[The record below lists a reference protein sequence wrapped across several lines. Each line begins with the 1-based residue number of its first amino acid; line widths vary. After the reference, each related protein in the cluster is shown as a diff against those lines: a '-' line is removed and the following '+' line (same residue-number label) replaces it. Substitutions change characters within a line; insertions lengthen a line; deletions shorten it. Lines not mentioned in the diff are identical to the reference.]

1 MAEQSRN
8 VPLDKIRN
16 IGIIAHI
23 DAGKTTTSERI
34 LYYTGKSYKIGE
46 VHEGAA
52 TMDWMD
58 QERERGITIVSAA
71 TTTFWK
77 GVRINLIDTPGHVDF
92 TAEVERSLRVLDGAI
107 TVLDAEEGVQSQ
119 SETVWRQADKYQ
131 VPRICFVNKMDKL
144 GADFKK
150 TIQSIV
156 DKLGANP
163 VVVGYPIGSEQDFV
177 GIYDLLNQKSIIWSG
192 EELGATFE
200 EKNEVPAGM
209 EDEIAKARELLIEK
223 ISETDDM
230 LMEKYLNGEEPTL
243 EELKKAL
250 RAATIAYK
258 VVPIYAGTSLRNK
271 GVQPLLDAVIDF
283 LPSPMDLG
291 EVHGHNPKNEADEAR
306 KLIPEESF
314 TGFAFKV
321 QIDPHVGKITY
332 VRIYSGKIAAGSYAY
347 NSSKDVKERIG
358 RLLLMHANQREE
370 IKEAYAGE
378 IVAVVGLKDTAT
390 GDTLCDESKPIIL
403 EKIIFPEPVISLAI
417 EPKTKSDQ
425 EKLGIALKKLMDED
439 PTFTVKT
446 DQETGQTIISGVGEL
461 QLEVKV
467 ETMKREFGV
476 EANVGAPQVA
486 YKETISGNASGEGK
500 YIRQTGGKGQ
510 YGHAMIR
517 IEPLPRGE
525 GFVFSDDIKGGAIPR
540 EFIPPIQKGIQETME
555 KGVLLGYPMID
566 VKVSL
571 YDGSY
576 HDVDSSEMAFKI
588 AGSMAF
594 QDASKKA
601 GLQLLEPIMK
611 VEVTTPEEFMGT
623 IIGDLS
629 SKRAQILG
637 TEERGNARI
646 ILAMVPLAELSG
658 YATTLRSMSQGRAHQ
673 YMEASH
679 YEEVP
684 QNIVQ
689 GMLAKST
696 YTGRMTS
703 QQRSTNYRLIYYL
716 FLDII
721 YTLLERVLD
730 FLIAVLFL
738 FHKYFCCTFTGIGD

>member
-23 DAGKTTTSERI
+23 DAGKTTTTERI

-71 TTTFWK
+71 TTTFWTHTGVGIEGK
-77 GVRINLIDTPGHVDF
+77 ADPVRINLIDTPGHVDF

-119 SETVWRQADKYQ
+119 SETVWRQADKYH

-150 TIQSIV
+150 TMKSVV

-163 VVVGYPIGSEQDFV
+163 VVIGYPIGAEQDFV
-177 GIYDLLNQKSIIWSG
+177 GIYDLLNQKTIIWNG
-192 EELGATFE
+192 EELGASFE
-200 EKNEVPAGM
+200 VKDQIPAGM
-209 EDEIAKARELLIEK
+209 EAEIAQEREKLIEK
-223 ISETDDM
+223 VAETDDV
-230 LMEKYLNGEEPTL
+230 LMEKYLNGEEIGIK
-243 EELKKAL
+243 ELKAAL

-258 VVPIYAGTSLRNK
+258 VVPVYAGTSLRNK
-271 GVQPLLDAVIDF
+271 GVQPLLDAVVDF
-283 LPSPMDLG
+283 LPSPADLK
-291 EVHGHNPKNEADEAR
+291 EVKGISPKTEAEEVR
-306 KLIPEESF
+306 QLVPEDPF
-314 TGFAFKV
+314 CGFAFKV

-332 VRIYSGKIAAGSYAY
+332 VRIYSGKIDAGSYVY
-347 NSSKDVKERIG
+347 NSTKDVKERVG

-378 IVAVVGLKDTAT
+378 IVAVVGLKDSVT

-403 EKIIFPEPVISLAI
+403 EKITFPEPVISLAI

-425 EKLGIALKKLMDED
+425 EKLGLALKKLMEED

-446 DQETGQTIISGVGEL
+446 DHETGQTIISGVGEL

-486 YKETISGNASGEGK
+486 YKETVGGNAAGEGK

-525 GFVFSDDIKGGAIPR
+525 GFAFIDEIKGGAIPR
-540 EFIPPIQKGIQETME
+540 EFIAPIQKGIVETME
-555 KGVLLGYPMID
+555 KGVLLGYPVTD
-566 VKVSL
+566 LKVTL

-601 GLQLLEPIMK
+601 GLKLLEPIMK
-611 VEVTTPEEFMGT
+611 VEVTTPEEFMGS

-646 ILAMVPLAELSG
+646 VLAMVPLAELSG

-689 GMLAKST
+689 QMLSKS
-696 YTGRMTS
+696 
-703 QQRSTNYRLIYYL
+703 
-716 FLDII
+716 
-721 YTLLERVLD
+721 
-730 FLIAVLFL
+730 
-738 FHKYFCCTFTGIGD
+738 TFTGRVTTQ